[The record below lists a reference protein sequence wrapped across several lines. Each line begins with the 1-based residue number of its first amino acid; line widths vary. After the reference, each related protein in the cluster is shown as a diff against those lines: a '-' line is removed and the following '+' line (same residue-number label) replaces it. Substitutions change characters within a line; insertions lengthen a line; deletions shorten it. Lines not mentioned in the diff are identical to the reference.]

1 MQYLEDDK
9 YFGGIFFI
17 FLFKEQKNFQNCFKT
32 KINATL
38 NNLDC
43 LIHGIAL
50 DVSNYIN
57 YDNILFNMNNQN
69 ALKNDSAI
77 TRFDDDKL
85 DRQKFA
91 LQMREI
97 IKNYK
102 NKECLTIG
110 IMGYW
115 GTGKTSLI
123 NMALDQNKENILTK
137 KEFKVM
143 RFNPWN
149 FTKQQDLYYQ
159 FFEQLKEIIVSNEN
173 DEGKKKHAKNIINKY
188 WEKIRYNNTI
198 SLGYKG
204 FVSYSKTL
212 GDKTLETS
220 KKELTN
226 LLKFKKYKLIIVI
239 DDVDRLTDEEVQQI
253 FILVKT
259 LADFPNIIYIIP
271 FDREIIT
278 PILDKL
284 QKGYGEEF
292 LDKIIQL
299 QIDIPKI
306 SKSKVR
312 NIFKKEVGNIIENE
326 EIKFISKDR
335 SLWPSLSFLTTPRDV
350 NRYINNLIF
359 YLPLMKNEVNPLDH
373 ILIIGFQLFENK
385 IYNEIKNNKTFFT
398 RDLIRKPNHDEL
410 SFYQER
416 YEKILNNNEKLSEEQ
431 LKEIL
436 RGLFPQLNN
445 LELNWDLTNQVPE
458 WNSELRIC
466 SSKMFDKYFELTIS
480 ESEMSNSYFEMI
492 IKSEDYEFI
501 KNEVLKNDADGKS
514 EDFLEKL
521 RHNTNK
527 INPKNIKLFFRLLYD
542 IGDKLNVD
550 TESFLFSKNTL
561 LLQNIGSLSR
571 QVDDSQLYDAMYYG
585 IKNAKDCLYLLV
597 DDLAIHDQ
605 INQRYRFKNHET
617 TSEKRLT
624 NDQLDALE
632 KEACIKIKEWTD
644 NWRIFDVYN
653 PLGVIYEWYFWDKME
668 FGAFIEKT
676 IQDDDKIVDLT
687 SIFIKKIDENNNGS
701 HYEFDFDIMGEIC
714 PIEEIYTK
722 IKSII
727 PKLME
732 NSDEKFV
739 CESFIQEYDIYK
751 NDSEDDEDIQ

>member
-1 MQYLEDDK
+1 M
-9 YFGGIFFI
+9 
-17 FLFKEQKNFQNCFKT
+17 T
-32 KINATL
+32 
-38 NNLDC
+38 
-43 LIHGIAL
+43 
-50 DVSNYIN
+50 IN
-57 YDNILFNMNNQN
+57 YSNMNNHN
-69 ALKNDSAI
+69 TLKKDSAI
-77 TRFDDDKL
+77 TKYNDDKL

-110 IMGYW
+110 IMGSW

-123 NMALDQNKENILTK
+123 NMTLDQNKENILNK
-137 KEFKVM
+137 KKFKVM

-149 FTKQQDLYYQ
+149 FAKQQDLYYQ
-159 FFEQLKEIIVSNEN
+159 FFEQLKEILVLNEN
-173 DEGKKKHAKNIINKY
+173 DEGKKKYVKNTINKY

-198 SLGYKG
+198 SLGLKG

-212 GDKTLETS
+212 GDKTLETT
-220 KKELTN
+220 KKEVN
-226 LLKFKKYKLIIVI
+226 KLLKFNGYKLIIVI
-239 DDVDRLTDEEVQQI
+239 DDIDRLTDEEVQQI

-284 QKGYGEEF
+284 QKSYGGEF

-299 QIDIPKI
+299 QIDLPKI
-306 SKSKVR
+306 SKSKVK
-312 NIFKKEVGNIIENE
+312 NIFKKEVENIIKNE

-373 ILIIGFQLFENK
+373 ILITGFQLFENK
-385 IYNEIKNNKTFFT
+385 IYHEIKNNKTFFT
-398 RDLIRKPNHDEL
+398 KDLMTKPNPNDL
-410 SFYQER
+410 SHYQEH
-416 YEKILNNNEKLSEEQ
+416 YEKILSNNKKLSEEQ

-436 RGLFPQLNN
+436 RELFPQLNN
-445 LELNWDLTNQVPE
+445 LEVNLDLTNQVPQ

-466 SSKMFDKYFELTIS
+466 SSKMFDKYFELTLG

-492 IKSEDYEFI
+492 IQSDNYEFI
-501 KNEVLKNDADGKS
+501 KNEVLKNDNDGKS

-521 RHNTNK
+521 KHNTKK

-542 IGDKLNVD
+542 IGDNLNIE

-571 QVDDSQLYDAMYYG
+571 QVDNSELYEAMLYG
-585 IKNAKDCLYLLV
+585 IKNAEDCLYLLV
-597 DDLAIHDQ
+597 DDLAIHDK
-605 INQRYRFKNHET
+605 INQRYRFKNHKT

-624 NDQLDALE
+624 NAQLDVLE
-632 KEACIKIKEWTD
+632 KEACIKIKKWAD
-644 NWRIFDVYN
+644 NGQIFRVYRAIE
-653 PLGVIYEWYFWDKME
+653 VIYEWYYWDKSE
-668 FGAFIEKT
+668 YNLFIEKT
-676 IQDDDKIVDLT
+676 IKNDDNLVELT
-687 SIFIKKIDENNNGS
+687 SIFIKNIDENNNEI
-701 HYEFDFDIMGEIC
+701 HCEFEFNIMEKIC

-722 IKSII
+722 IKCII
-727 PKLME
+727 PKLRE
-732 NSDEKFV
+732 DSDEKFV
-739 CESFIQEYDIYK
+739 CESFIKEYEIYK
-751 NDSEDDEDIQ
+751 NDFEEDEDNQ

>member
-1 MQYLEDDK
+1 
-9 YFGGIFFI
+9 
-17 FLFKEQKNFQNCFKT
+17 
-32 KINATL
+32 
-38 NNLDC
+38 
-43 LIHGIAL
+43 
-50 DVSNYIN
+50 
-57 YDNILFNMNNQN
+57 MNNQN
-69 ALKNDSAI
+69 TLKNDSAI
-77 TRFDDDKL
+77 TKFDDDKL
-85 DRQKFA
+85 DRQKFV

-97 IKNYK
+97 IKNYN
-102 NKECLTIG
+102 NKECLTLG
-110 IMGYW
+110 VMGPW

-137 KEFKVM
+137 KNFKVM

-173 DEGKKKHAKNIINKY
+173 DEGKKKHATNIINKY

-198 SLGYKG
+198 SLGFKG
-204 FVSYSKTL
+204 VVSYSKTL
-212 GDKTLETS
+212 GDKTLETT
-220 KKELTN
+220 KKELVN

-271 FDREIIT
+271 FDREIIV

-299 QIDIPKI
+299 QIDLPKI
-306 SKSKVR
+306 PKSKVK
-312 NIFKKEVGNIIENE
+312 NIFKKEVENIIKNE
-326 EIKFISKDR
+326 EINFSSEDR
-335 SLWPSLSFLTTPRDV
+335 GLWHSLSFLTTPRDV

-373 ILIIGFQLFENK
+373 ILITGFQLFENK
-385 IYNEIKNNKTFFT
+385 IYHEIKNNKTFFT
-398 RDLIRKPNHDEL
+398 RDLMNKPDYDVL
-410 SFYQER
+410 SRYQE
-416 YEKILNNNEKLSEEQ
+416 YYKKILSNNEKLSGEQ

-436 RGLFPQLNN
+436 RDLFPQLNN
-445 LELNWDLTNQVPE
+445 LEMNWDLTNQVPK

-466 SSKMFDKYFELTIS
+466 SSKMFDKYFELTIG

-492 IKSEDYEFI
+492 IKSEDYGFI

-521 RHNTNK
+521 RYNTNK
-527 INPKNIKLFFRLLYD
+527 INPENIKLFFRLLYD
-542 IGDKLNVD
+542 IGDKLNVE
-550 TESFLFSKNTL
+550 TGSFLFSKNTL

-571 QVDDSQLYDAMYYG
+571 QINDSELYDAMYYG
-585 IKNAKDCLYLLV
+585 IKNAKDSLYLLV

-624 NDQLDALE
+624 DDQLDILE
-632 KEACIKIKEWTD
+632 KEASIKIKEWAD
-644 NWRIFDVYN
+644 NGQIFGVYRAIE
-653 PLGVIYEWYFWDKME
+653 VIYEWYYWDKKE
-668 FGAFIEKT
+668 FYAFIEKT
-676 IQDDDKIVDLT
+676 IQDDDKLVDLT
-687 SIFIKKIDENNNGS
+687 SIFIKKIDENNNEL
-701 HYEFDFDIMGEIC
+701 HCEFDFDIMEKIC
-714 PIEEIYTK
+714 PIEEIYTR

-727 PKLME
+727 PKLSE
-732 NSDEKFV
+732 DSDEKFV
-739 CESFIQEYDIYK
+739 CESFIEEYEIYK
-751 NDSEDDEDIQ
+751 IDFEEDKYGQ

>member
-1 MQYLEDDK
+1 
-9 YFGGIFFI
+9 
-17 FLFKEQKNFQNCFKT
+17 
-32 KINATL
+32 
-38 NNLDC
+38 
-43 LIHGIAL
+43 
-50 DVSNYIN
+50 
-57 YDNILFNMNNQN
+57 MNNQN
-69 ALKNDSAI
+69 TLKNDSAI
-77 TRFDDDKL
+77 TKFNDDKL

-102 NKECLTIG
+102 NTECLTLG
-110 IMGYW
+110 IMGSW

-123 NMALDQNKENILTK
+123 NMTLDQNKENILTK
-137 KEFKVM
+137 KKFKVM

-159 FFEQLKEIIVSNEN
+159 FFEQLKEIIVLNEN
-173 DEGKKKHAKNIINKY
+173 DEGKKKHVKNTFNKY

-198 SLGYKG
+198 SFGFKG

-212 GDKTLETS
+212 GDKTLETI
-220 KKELTN
+220 KKELNN
-226 LLKFKKYKLIIVI
+226 LLKFNEYKLIIVI
-239 DDVDRLTDEEVQQI
+239 DDVDRLSDEEVQQI

-271 FDREIIT
+271 FDREIIA

-284 QKGYGEEF
+284 QKDYGEEF

-299 QIDIPKI
+299 QIDLPKI
-306 SKSKVR
+306 SKSKVKTM
-312 NIFKKEVGNIIENE
+312 FKKEVENIIKNE
-326 EIKFISKDR
+326 EIKFISKNR
-335 SLWPSLSFLTTPRDV
+335 SLWSSLYFLTTPRDV
-350 NRYINNLIF
+350 NRYVNNLIF

-373 ILIIGFQLFENK
+373 ILITGFQLFENK
-385 IYNEIKNNKTFFT
+385 IYHEIKNNKTFFT
-398 RDLIRKPNHDEL
+398 KDLMTKPNYDDL
-410 SFYQER
+410 SRYHEH
-416 YEKILNNNEKLSEEQ
+416 YEKILSNNEKLSEEQ

-436 RGLFPQLNN
+436 RELFPQLNN
-445 LELNWDLTNQVPE
+445 LEVNWDLTNQVPQ

-466 SSKMFDKYFELTIS
+466 SSKMFDKYFELTLA

-492 IKSEDYEFI
+492 IQSEDYEFI
-501 KNEVLKNDADGKS
+501 KKEVLKNDADGKS

-521 RHNTNK
+521 RHNTKK

-542 IGDKLNVD
+542 IGDKLNIE

-561 LLQNIGSLSR
+561 LLQNLGSLSR
-571 QVDDSQLYDAMYYG
+571 QVNDSELCEAMNYG

-605 INQRYRFKNHET
+605 INQRYRFKNHEN

-624 NDQLDALE
+624 NAQLDVLE
-632 KEACIKIKEWTD
+632 KEACIKIKEWAD
-644 NWRIFDVYN
+644 DGRIFGVYRAIE
-653 PLGVIYEWYFWDKME
+653 VIYEWFYWDKKE
-668 FGAFIEKT
+668 YNAFIEKT
-676 IQDDDKIVDLT
+676 IEDDDKIVELT
-687 SIFIKKIDENNNGS
+687 SIFIKNIDENNNEIQ
-701 HYEFDFDIMGEIC
+701 YEFDFNIMEKIC

-727 PKLME
+727 PKLSE

-739 CESFIQEYDIYK
+739 CESFINEYEIYK
-751 NDSEDDEDIQ
+751 NNFEDDRNGQ

>member
-1 MQYLEDDK
+1 MN
-9 YFGGIFFI
+9 G
-17 FLFKEQKNFQNCFKT
+17 QNT
-32 KINATL
+32 
-38 NNLDC
+38 
-43 LIHGIAL
+43 
-50 DVSNYIN
+50 
-57 YDNILFNMNNQN
+57 
-69 ALKNDSAI
+69 LKNDSAV
-77 TRFDDDKL
+77 TKFDDDKL

-91 LQMREI
+91 IQMREI

-110 IMGYW
+110 IMGSW

-123 NMALDQNKENILTK
+123 NMALNQNKENILTK

-149 FTKQQDLYYQ
+149 FTKQLDLYYQ

-198 SLGYKG
+198 SLGFKG
-204 FVSYSKTL
+204 VVSYSKIL

-226 LLKFKKYKLIIVI
+226 LLRFKKYKLIIVI

-259 LADFPNIIYIIP
+259 LADFPNIIYVIP

-306 SKSKVR
+306 SKSKVK
-312 NIFKKEVGNIIENE
+312 NIFKNEVEKIIKNE
-326 EIKFISKDR
+326 EINFISKDR

-373 ILIIGFQLFENK
+373 ILITGFQLFENK
-385 IYNEIKNNKTFFT
+385 IYHEIKNNKTFFT
-398 RDLIRKPNHDEL
+398 RDLMRKPNYREL
-410 SFYQER
+410 SLYREH
-416 YEKILNNNEKLSEEQ
+416 YEKILSNNEKLSEEQ

-436 RGLFPQLNN
+436 RELFPQLNN
-445 LELNWDLTNQVPE
+445 LDVNWDLTDQVPK

-466 SSKMFDKYFELTIS
+466 SSQMFDKYFELTIG

-492 IKSEDYEFI
+492 IKSDDYEFI

-521 RHNTNK
+521 KYNTNK

-542 IGDKLNVD
+542 IGDKLNVE
-550 TESFLFSKNTL
+550 TESFLFSRNTL

-571 QVDDSQLYDAMYYG
+571 QVEDSELYDAMCYG

-624 NDQLDALE
+624 NAQLDVLE
-632 KEACIKIKEWTD
+632 KEACIKIKEWAD
-644 NWRIFDVYN
+644 NGQIFGVYRAIE
-653 PLGVIYEWYFWDKME
+653 VIYEWFYWDNKE
-668 FGAFIEKT
+668 YNKFIQKT
-676 IQDDDKIVDLT
+676 IYDDDKIVDLT
-687 SIFIKKIDENNNGS
+687 SIFIKKIDENNNEL
-701 HYEFDFDIMGEIC
+701 HCEFDFDIMEKIC
-714 PIEEIYTK
+714 PIEEIYTR
-722 IKSII
+722 IKSIF
-727 PKLME
+727 PKLSE
-732 NSDEKFV
+732 DSDEKFV
-739 CESFIQEYDIYK
+739 CESFIEEYDIYK
-751 NDSEDDEDIQ
+751 NDFEDDE